1 MRGRDEQAWVGRAG
15 TVPRRAENLGRA
27 RTIDEQ
33 TASLGP
39 FASCES
45 PPPRRPFAPS
55 LARSLLCLFL
65 CLCVAGCGHEWR
77 KKFVRK
83 RKKEV
88 ETPQAILTLQPDY
101 KAMYPTADRYREH
114 FAFWKSWHSELL
126 SSLGQ
131 IQKRDVRYLSGV
143 IGELRAMQS
152 LLTGEPAQQMRDV
165 LVELQDL
172 SDKWNRTEGP
182 WSIPASERITLER
195 LQRKIDKAFHYSKV
209 KDSIVKDEER

>member
-1 MRGRDEQAWVGRAG
+1 MIKRIPRGVLA
-15 TVPRRAENLGRA
+15 LG
-27 RTIDEQ
+27 
-33 TASLGP
+33 
-39 FASCES
+39 
-45 PPPRRPFAPS
+45 
-55 LARSLLCLFL
+55 LLCLMI
-65 CLCVAGCGHEWR
+65 CLCVAGCSPQWR

-88 ETPQAILTLQPDY
+88 ASPQAILTLQPDF
-101 KAMYPTADRYREH
+101 KAIYPATDRYREH

-152 LLTGEPAQQMRDV
+152 LLTGEPAQQMREV

-172 SDKWNRTEGP
+172 SDKWDRTQGP
-182 WSIPASERITLER
+182 WSIPVSERTKLER

-209 KDSIVKDEER
+209 KDSLVKDAER

>member
-1 MRGRDEQAWVGRAG
+1 M
-15 TVPRRAENLGRA
+15 GRA

-131 IQKRDVRYLSGV
+131 IQKRDVRYLNGV
-143 IGELRAMQS
+143 IGELRTMVS
-152 LLTGEPAQQMRDV
+152 LLTGGPAQRMREI
-165 LVELQDL
+165 LVELQEME
-172 SDKWNRTEGP
+172 DKWSSAPST
-182 WSIPASERITLER
+182 WSIPTSQRTTLEQ
-195 LQRKIDKAFHYSKV
+195 LQREIDKAFYYSRVKEFLV
-209 KDSIVKDEER
+209 KDAEQ